1 MKLGLGTVQFG
12 QSYGI
17 ANNAGQVNGKEVK
30 NILDYAF
37 LSGIDT
43 LDTAISYGES
53 EIVLGDVGVKDWN
66 VISKLPSIPKDCTEI
81 DAWISNQVD
90 FSLKRLGIKCLEGLL
105 LHNPSQLLTPNG
117 KLIWNSLIKLREENK
132 VKKIGFSI
140 YMSEDLELLMRNFQ
154 PCIVQAPYNI
164 IDRRLADLGWLEKM
178 YKSGIEIHVRSIFLQ
193 GLLLFGKKDRPIFFD
208 KWSHVWDKWH
218 QWLEELDLTAL
229 EACLSFA
236 LGDERIS
243 KVIVGVDSNSHLK
256 EILSSANTLISD
268 FPKELCVRDSGLID
282 PTNWDFL

>member
-105 LHNPSQLLTPNG
+105 LHNPSQLLTTNG

-268 FPKELCVRDSGLID
+268 FPKELCVRDSGLIN